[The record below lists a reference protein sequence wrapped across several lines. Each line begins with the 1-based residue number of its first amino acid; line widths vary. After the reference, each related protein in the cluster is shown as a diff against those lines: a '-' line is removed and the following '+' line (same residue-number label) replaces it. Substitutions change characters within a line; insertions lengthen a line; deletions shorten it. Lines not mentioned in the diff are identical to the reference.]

1 MSADTLVAVP
11 SADGISHNEVESA
24 EPKYIETGA
33 NALLHATLQLTYG
46 VE

>member
-1 MSADTLVAVP
+1 MPPDDS
-11 SADGISHNEVESA
+11 ISHNEAESA

-33 NALLHATLQLTYG
+33 NALLHATLQLACS